1 MILRKIELKDKNLLE
16 NMMQLYLHDISI
28 NFPIDFDSTTCKYYY
43 DLDSYFEKNIAFFI
57 ENEKQE
63 KLGFILID
71 LLSNTSFEI
80 SEMFILNN
88 YKRQGI
94 GEKAIKDI
102 FKKYRGDWIVK
113 AVPLSTVAEKFWNN
127 VINNYTNGNYNI
139 DHIGKYNRAIFKFV
153 NNKPSI

>member
-139 DHIGKYNRAIFKFV
+139 DHIGKYNRSIFKF
-153 NNKPSI
+153 NNKN

>member
-1 MILRKIELKDKNLLE
+1 MLLRKIELKDKNLLE
-16 NMMQLYLHDISI
+16 NMMQLYLHDLSLY
-28 NFPIDFDSTTCKYYY
+28 FPIEFDSTKCKYDYN
-43 DLDSYFEKNIAFFI
+43 LDSYFEKNVAFFI

-88 YKRQGI
+88 YKRKGV
-94 GEKAIKDI
+94 GEKAVKDI
-102 FKKYRGDWIVK
+102 FNKYRGDWIVK

-127 VINNYTNGNYNI
+127 VINNYTNGKYSI
-139 DHIGKYNRAIFKFV
+139 DHIGKYNRAIFKF
-153 NNKPSI
+153 NNKN

>member
-1 MILRKIELKDKNLLE
+1 MSLRKIGLKDKNLLE

-28 NFPIDFDSTTCKYYY
+28 YFHIDFDSTTCKYDYN
-43 DLDSYFEKNIAFFI
+43 LDSYFEKNVAFFI

-88 YKRQGI
+88 YKRKGI
-94 GEKAIKDI
+94 GEEAVKNI
-102 FKKYRGDWIVK
+102 FNEYRGNWIVK
-113 AVPLSTVAEKFWNN
+113 AVPLSIVAEKFWNN
-127 VINNYTNGNYNI
+127 VINNYTNGKYSI
-139 DHIGKYNRAIFKFV
+139 DHIGKYKRAIFKF
-153 NNKPSI
+153 NNKN

>member
-1 MILRKIELKDKNLLE
+1 MSLRKIGLKDKNLLE
-16 NMMQLYLHDISI
+16 NFIQLYLHDISI
-28 NFPIDFDSTTCKYYY
+28 NFPIDFDSTTCKYDY
-43 DLDSYFEKNIAFFI
+43 DLDSYFEKNVAFFI

-139 DHIGKYNRAIFKFV
+139 DHIGKYN
-153 NNKPSI
+153 

>member
-28 NFPIDFDSTTCKYYY
+28 NFPIDFDSTTCKYDY
-43 DLDSYFEKNIAFFI
+43 DLDSYFEKNVAFFI

-113 AVPLSTVAEKFWNN
+113 AVPLSIVAEKFWNN
-127 VINNYTNGNYNI
+127 VINNYSNGKYNI
-139 DHIGKYNRAIFKFV
+139 DHMGKYKRAIFKF
-153 NNKPSI
+153 NNKN